1 MSVCT
6 TTGLSKEQQERWSH
20 LYRHLVEDIE
30 IPDVSSTDE
39 SQIQALDAELSSL
52 IKRLAMQK
60 QRVGNH
66 LLSTSR
72 ASYSADSEK
81 MLSSKRLAQV

>member
-30 IPDVSSTDE
+30 VPDVSSINETH
-39 SQIQALDAELSSL
+39 IQSLDAELSSL
-52 IKRLAMQK
+52 IKKIGDAK
-60 QRVGNH
+60 AKVENH
-66 LLSTSR
+66 LQSTLR
-72 ASYSADSEK
+72 ASYSVDSAR
-81 MLSSKRLAQV
+81 MLSSKRLAQL